1 MTTYEPDVLSD
12 TESITFQSLP
22 DSDSV
27 VFQSLRETNIP
38 SFDDNPSDN
47 QGSSLIFD
55 LTQEEEASFNHTQQQ
70 QPVPGSSIDNSIAI
84 DDDIFPFF
92 EEAGINEAE
101 GLRMLGIDV
110 ETIQSQ
116 RQPSSSQWKKR
127 NDTFIDL
134 ANKRQKTDHGP
145 IRIDDDDQ
153 NACLIDLTEEND
165 DDIPPELIDLEE
177 DDYAAYWW
185 RYSLDRGN
193 NSSSSSNGSMVSR
206 PLSIRGSSSGYSMYA
221 SSSRNPL
228 MAFDDLAYM
237 TNRGHHPF
245 APNRTKLAPK
255 GALSV
260 QEIEDELRN
269 LLENITDGEPPPPE
283 DRTGTPELMSV
294 NLLEHQKIGLQWM
307 AKMEGSTN
315 KGGILADDMGLGKTI
330 QALAIICQN
339 PCTDYTQVDLT
350 TIPASRVE
358 ANGILKVKTTL
369 IVCPVS
375 LIDQWR
381 REVESKTSPSLKVL
395 IYHGNNRITNPYHI
409 IPYDV
414 MITSYTIAATD
425 FFAVRKGPLSK
436 VKFHRVILDE
446 AHTIKNQRT
455 KAARACC
462 DLEAT
467 YRWCMT
473 ATPVQN
479 KVEELYS
486 LIKFLRI
493 RPFCEWEEF
502 RDAISKPIKRGNHI
516 KAIKAAHVLM
526 KAISLRRS
534 KKAMID
540 GKPILDLPERNIHMT
555 HIDFSEDER
564 EHYHL
569 VNSRAQARFSRFLR
583 AGTIMKNYSSI
594 LVLLLRL
601 RQACLHPSLTTQ
613 KGDIMDDMN
622 SVDVTALAEQ
632 MKPEVV
638 RRLLSESA
646 TIKEIECPICM
657 DVAQNAQLMMD
668 CGHILCKECF
678 DCYWNTLDGDLK
690 RCPHCRGPI
699 DRQRLVDIESF
710 LKVHAPDLL
719 TEAEQ
724 ADEEEQEQEMI
735 ESDEAT
741 TEITSSAKIDKLLEI
756 LDETARESDNQD
768 KTIIFTQF
776 TTMLDLLERPLQG
789 KGHRYLRYDGSMDIK
804 QRANTVNMFF
814 DDPNIKVLLVSTK
827 CGSLGLNLTCANRVI
842 LLDVWWNPAIE
853 NQAIDRVHRIG
864 QTKSVHVH
872 RIFIKDTVEDRIL
885 ELQNKKQAIAD
896 GVLGEGSSNSLGRL
910 NAEEIIYL
918 FRGGDMPANT

>member
-307 AKMEGSTN
+307 TKMEGSTN
-315 KGGILADDMGLGKTI
+315 KGGILADDMGLGK
-330 QALAIICQN
+330 
-339 PCTDYTQVDLT
+339 
-350 TIPASRVE
+350 
-358 ANGILKVKTTL
+358 
-369 IVCPVS
+369 
-375 LIDQWR
+375 
-381 REVESKTSPSLKVL
+381 
-395 IYHGNNRITNPYHI
+395 
-409 IPYDV
+409 
-414 MITSYTIAATD
+414 
-425 FFAVRKGPLSK
+425 VRKG
-436 VKFHRVILDE
+436 
-446 AHTIKNQRT
+446 
-455 KAARACC
+455 RAEEMHV
-462 DLEAT
+462 DL
-467 YRWCMT
+467 
-473 ATPVQN
+473 
-479 KVEELYS
+479 
-486 LIKFLRI
+486 
-493 RPFCEWEEF
+493 FCRQYKLWLLF
-502 RDAISKPIKRGNHI
+502 AK
-516 KAIKAAHVLM
+516 
-526 KAISLRRS
+526 
-534 KKAMID
+534 
-540 GKPILDLPERNIHMT
+540 T
-555 HIDFSEDER
+555 
-564 EHYHL
+564 
-569 VNSRAQARFSRFLR
+569 
-583 AGTIMKNYSSI
+583 
-594 LVLLLRL
+594 LVL
-601 RQACLHPSLTTQ
+601 TT
-613 KGDIMDDMN
+613 
-622 SVDVTALAEQ
+622 
-632 MKPEVV
+632 
-638 RRLLSESA
+638 
-646 TIKEIECPICM
+646 
-657 DVAQNAQLMMD
+657 
-668 CGHILCKECF
+668 
-678 DCYWNTLDGDLK
+678 LK
-690 RCPHCRGPI
+690 LI
-699 DRQRLVDIESF
+699 
-710 LKVHAPDLL
+710 
-719 TEAEQ
+719 
-724 ADEEEQEQEMI
+724 
-735 ESDEAT
+735 
-741 TEITSSAKIDKLLEI
+741 
-756 LDETARESDNQD
+756 
-768 KTIIFTQF
+768 
-776 TTMLDLLERPLQG
+776 
-789 KGHRYLRYDGSMDIK
+789 
-804 QRANTVNMFF
+804 
-814 DDPNIKVLLVSTK
+814 
-827 CGSLGLNLTCANRVI
+827 
-842 LLDVWWNPAIE
+842 
-853 NQAIDRVHRIG
+853 
-864 QTKSVHVH
+864 
-872 RIFIKDTVEDRIL
+872 
-885 ELQNKKQAIAD
+885 
-896 GVLGEGSSNSLGRL
+896 
-910 NAEEIIYL
+910 
-918 FRGGDMPANT
+918 